1 MNDGGSSSGAV
12 TPQRG
17 FARLFNPRAIAVIGA
32 SPDITRIGGQPI
44 PILRDCGYGGGI
56 YPVNPKYPQIGDL
69 ACYASVAEVPK
80 PCDLALVAVAG
91 RLVPA
96 VIRQCGQAG
105 IAFAT
110 VFSAGFREV
119 GAEGAALEAELKAAV
134 AESGVRVIGPNC
146 IGTMNLV
153 DRVYCGFGVG
163 FKNPNL
169 KKGPVAFVSQSGG
182 FAYSV
187 VALADAEGMGFNY
200 VVSAGNEADIT
211 TLELAADFLERDEV
225 EVLVLYLEGV
235 ADGRKLRALGA
246 RALALGKPIL
256 TWKAG
261 NSAIGRA
268 AAESHTASMTA
279 DYELYRAAFREGG
292 FIEVRDVH
300 EVVDIT
306 RVFLG
311 RRMPRGNRIGII
323 TTSGGSAVLMADEC
337 DRHGLTLPHFDD
349 ATVQAMEAI
358 APKHCALGNPVDLT
372 AQISGNN
379 ADFNRIVELALHDP
393 NMDQMIVRYGTVQG
407 ERGAAWATDIAA
419 IAHRAGKPLIVSLG
433 RVAASATAATAVF
446 DAQRIP
452 WVLTPT
458 RTAVA
463 AGALSQYAQKQRRY
477 LAAQA
482 RGAQRAVGLQ
492 QFEFAPQANR
502 LSEGESKKAL
512 AAYGIPVAHELVLAP
527 AAVAALTAAPLKFPL
542 AVKVD
547 SPDIPHKT
555 EAGAVRLNVRTL
567 AELQEAA
574 AAVVANA
581 RRYQPGAHI
590 NGVLIAEMAAGTE
603 IIIGAVNDPFF
614 GPVVMFGLG
623 GVFAELLKDVT
634 YRFAP
639 FDVETAR
646 EMVAEIKAAKL
657 LTGYRGSAPL
667 AIEALADVLSR
678 ISLLAADHAD
688 RIAEIDVNPLFVNS
702 AGVVAADALIVLR
715 T

>member
-1 MNDGGSSSGAV
+1 MNDGQTSGGALQ
-12 TPQRG
+12 PQTV

-32 SPDITRIGGQPI
+32 SPDTSRIGGQPI
-44 PILRDCGYGGGI
+44 PILQESGYGGGI
-56 YPVNPKYPQIGDL
+56 YPVNPKYPQIGEL
-69 ACYASVAEVPK
+69 KCYAGIADVPK

-91 RLVPA
+91 RMVPD

-119 GAEGAALEAELKAAV
+119 GAEGVALEAELKRAV
-134 AESGVRVIGPNC
+134 AESGVRMIGPNC

-169 KKGPVAFVSQSGG
+169 RKGPVAFVSQSGG

-200 VVSAGNEADIT
+200 IVSAGNEADIT
-211 TLELAADFLERDEV
+211 TLELAADFLERAEV

-235 ADGRKLRALGA
+235 ADGRRLRALGA
-246 RALALGKPIL
+246 RALELGKPIL

-279 DYELYRAAFREGG
+279 DYELYQAAFREGG

-300 EVVDIT
+300 DVVDIA

-311 RRMPRGNRIGII
+311 KRMPRSNRIGII

-337 DRHGLTLPHFDD
+337 DRHGLALPRFAD
-349 ATVQAMEAI
+349 ATVKAIEAI
-358 APKHCALGNPVDLT
+358 APKHCALGNPIDLT

-379 ADFNRIVELALHDP
+379 EDFNRIVELALNDP

-407 ERGAAWATDIAA
+407 PRGAAWATAVAA
-419 IAHRAGKPLIVSLG
+419 IAAKAGKPMIVSLG
-433 RVAASATAATAVF
+433 RVAESATAATEVF
-446 DAQRIP
+446 DAKRIP
-452 WVLTPT
+452 WALTPT

-463 AGALSQYAQKQRRY
+463 AGALSQYAAKQRRY
-477 LAAQA
+477 FAAQA
-482 RGAQRAVGLQ
+482 RGARRAVARHELALPADIQ
-492 QFEFAPQANR
+492 R
-502 LSEGESKKAL
+502 LSEADSKKAL
-512 AAYGIPVAHELVLAP
+512 AAYGIPVAQELVLAP
-527 AAVAALTAAPLKFPL
+527 AAVAALTASPLKFPL

-555 EAGAVRLNVRTL
+555 EAGAVRLNVQTL
-567 AELQEAA
+567 AELKDAA

-581 RRYQPGAHI
+581 THYKPDARI
-590 NGVLIAEMAAGTE
+590 NGVLMAEMAAGTE
-603 IIIGAVNDPFF
+603 VIIGVVNDKFF

-646 EMVAEIKAAKL
+646 EMVAEIKAARL

-667 AIEALADVLSR
+667 ATGALADVLSR
-678 ISLLAADHAD
+678 VSLLAADHAD
-688 RIAEIDVNPLFVNS
+688 RIAEIDINPLFVNA
-702 AGVVAADALIVLR
+702 AGVVAADALIVLKH
-715 T
+715 

>member
-1 MNDGGSSSGAV
+1 VNDGAGSGGKL

-32 SPDITRIGGQPI
+32 SPDIKRIGGQPI
-44 PILRDCGYGGGI
+44 PILLDCGYRGGI
-56 YPVNPKYPQIGDL
+56 FPVNPKYPKIGDL
-69 ACYASVAEVPK
+69 ACYASVADVPK

-91 RLVPA
+91 RLVPE
-96 VIRQCGQAG
+96 VIRQCGKAG

-119 GAEGAALEAELKAAV
+119 GPEGVALEAELKAAV
-134 AESGVRVIGPNC
+134 AESGVRMIGPNC

-163 FKNPNL
+163 FKDPNL

-200 VVSAGNEADIT
+200 IVSAGNEVDIT

-235 ADGRKLRALGA
+235 ADGRRLRALGA
-246 RALALGKPIL
+246 RALELGKPIL

-300 EVVDIT
+300 EVVDLT

-323 TTSGGSAVLMADEC
+323 TTSGGSAVLMTDEC
-337 DRHGLTLPHFDD
+337 DRHGLTLPRFAD
-349 ATVQAMEAI
+349 ATVKAIEEI

-372 AQISGNN
+372 AQISGNDK
-379 ADFNRIVELALHDP
+379 DFNRIVELALNDP

-407 ERGAAWATDIAA
+407 ARGAAWATA
-419 IAHRAGKPLIVSLG
+419 IAEIADKAGKPMIVSLG
-433 RVAASATAATAVF
+433 RVAESATAAIKIF
-446 DAQRIP
+446 DAKRVP

-458 RTAVA
+458 RTAEA
-463 AGALSQYAQKQRRY
+463 AGALSQFAQKQRGY
-477 LAAQA
+477 LAAKA
-482 RGAQRAVGLQ
+482 RGERRVIAKQKLAFASSAQ
-492 QFEFAPQANR
+492 R
-502 LSEGESKKAL
+502 LSEAESKHAL
-512 AAYGIPVAHELVLAP
+512 VAYGISIAQERVLAP
-527 AAVAALTAAPLKFPL
+527 AAIAALTEAPLKFPL
-542 AVKVD
+542 VVKVD

-555 EAGAVRLNVRTL
+555 EAGAVRVNLQTL
-567 AELQEAA
+567 AELKEAA

-581 RRYQPGAHI
+581 LRYKPGAHI
-590 NGVLIAEMAAGTE
+590 NGVLVAEMATGTE
-603 IIIGAVNDPFF
+603 VIIGAVNDPFF

-639 FDVETAR
+639 FDVDTAR

-667 AIEALADVLSR
+667 AIEALADVLAR
-678 ISLLAADHAD
+678 VSLLAADHAHH
-688 RIAEIDVNPLFVNS
+688 IAEIDINPLFVNTR
-702 AGVVAADALIVLR
+702 GVVAADALIVIK